1 MPTTTYDYKVRDA
14 DGRLVKGQLEADSVP
29 LVAARLRDMGYAP
42 VEIKPVSLN
51 LRREITIP
59 GVTDRVAL
67 KDVALMSRQLATMVA
82 AGLTLVRAL
91 GVLADQIE
99 SKPLREAML
108 QVRQDVEQGSSLST
122 SLEKLPKIFP
132 PLYIA
137 MVRAGEVGGQ
147 LDSVLLKLSSTLEK
161 QVELRQKVRSA
172 MAYPTIVFC
181 AVIVIVTAMM
191 IFIVPIFKRL
201 FTTLNGQL
209 PLPTRIV
216 IAISNVVA
224 SVWLLAV
231 IATIVLVVFLMRRW
245 IATPSGRRKWDAFKL
260 RPPVFGPLSH
270 KVALARFCTTF
281 SSLLSAGVPVIE
293 ALDIVAVNAGN
304 QVVADALIG
313 AQDGVREGKNLS
325 TILAQYPVMPIMLTQ
340 MVETGEESGA
350 LDEMLD
356 KVATFYD
363 NEVNATVDS
372 LTSIL
377 EPLIILFMGACIGAI
392 VISLYLP
399 MFDYVKLLQSPNA

>member
-1 MPTTTYDYKVRDA
+1 
-14 DGRLVKGQLEADSVP
+14 
-29 LVAARLRDMGYAP
+29 
-42 VEIKPVSLN
+42 
-51 LRREITIP
+51 
-59 GVTDRVAL
+59 
-67 KDVALMSRQLATMVA
+67 
-82 AGLTLVRAL
+82 
-91 GVLADQIE
+91 
-99 SKPLREAML
+99 
-108 QVRQDVEQGSSLST
+108 
-122 SLEKLPKIFP
+122 
-132 PLYIA
+132 
-137 MVRAGEVGGQ
+137 
-147 LDSVLLKLSSTLEK
+147 
-161 QVELRQKVRSA
+161 
-172 MAYPTIVFC
+172 
-181 AVIVIVTAMM
+181 M
-191 IFIVPIFKRL
+191 I
-201 FTTLNGQL
+201 G
-209 PLPTRIV
+209 
-216 IAISNVVA
+216 ISNVVA

-231 IATIVLVVFLMRRW
+231 IATIVAIVVIIRRW
-245 IATPSGRRKWDAFKL
+245 IATPSGRRRWDASKL

-293 ALDIVAVNAGN
+293 ALDIVAANAGN
-304 QVVADALIG
+304 QIVSDALIG
-313 AQDGVREGKNLS
+313 AQEGVREGKNLS

-399 MFDYVKLLQSPNA
+399 MFDYVKLLSGPGLGEADMAGEFDAAFQIHFSAQEGLRPPD